1 MDGTRA
7 DQLPREQPRQIPAP
21 PDQADQQR
29 HRSLGPNYSRRS
41 SLPDTLETVCFARDQ
56 CPQRSASSNP
66 PAAKNQRCEN
76 HMKRGVFTQPGS
88 FAAHRHARDP
98 VVMSALLRK
107 LGCTKKPLEIMLAKC
122 QQNAPFWVP
131 NLAYGK

>member
-76 HMKRGVFTQPGS
+76 HLKRGVFTQPGS
-88 FAAHRHARDP
+88 KTDNRPHVAASR
-98 VVMSALLRK
+98 MSALPPKDGVIGL
-107 LGCTKKPLEIMLAKC
+107 P
-122 QQNAPFWVP
+122 
-131 NLAYGK
+131 AYG